1 MHKRLFYQVMFC
13 IVLSTVST
21 MFQVKPN
28 ILVCFLA
35 LYCKLFA
42 SLDTKS
48 ICNDVNA
55 NMVQMFGLG
64 LFALT
69 YGVVSAHFPLLSCQT
84 AEQAFRH
91 ILNIVDYSKYVM
103 KPLLGEKYVHSG
115 VSDIA
120 LTQAVTQQMRRK

>member
-69 YGVVSAHFPLLSCQT
+69 YGVVSAHFPTSFLP
-84 AEQAFRH
+84 
-91 ILNIVDYSKYVM
+91 D
-103 KPLLGEKYVHSG
+103 
-115 VSDIA
+115 
-120 LTQAVTQQMRRK
+120 RRTSFSTHPQHRGL